1 MRRRARIACTKY
13 QAYFIPRPSTVDASE
28 GGGLKKGA
36 RKICKP
42 QRREEILHAVI
53 HIPPGEKFLLYQQA
67 LERGNRFFRFA
78 VKSLAGTGISSLS
91 VLIVSWCFRVL
102 LAIN

>member
-1 MRRRARIACTKY
+1 
-13 QAYFIPRPSTVDASE
+13 V

-67 LERGNRFFRFA
+67 LERGNRFFFD
-78 VKSLAGTGISSLS
+78 SLLKVQSEPALGFLS
-91 VLIVSWCFRVL
+91 VLIAKCFDCYSYLVGTFECFWQSTESD
-102 LAIN
+102 N